1 MRSISLEDIV
11 NELELISDDG
21 LSFFQ
26 KLSGELIHISSYELK
41 NLSKA
46 KTNSSNEKF
55 AENDYLKLPNKKEIN
70 EESLMLK
77 FLLSNQNQNVR
88 EAITILQKNHKLNY
102 WQLRNVIL
110 HYNIGNEWYKYKRE
124 AFQKIAID
132 WCKKN
137 IESMPQS
144 ILQEIQISNNI
155 NCS

>member
-21 LSFFQ
+21 LSFFH

-46 KTNSSNEKF
+46 KTNSSNESFTK
-55 AENDYLKLPNKKEIN
+55 ADYLKLPTKNEIN
-70 EESLMLK
+70 EHNLMLD
-77 FLLSNQNQNVR
+77 FLRNNPNKSISEEVTNLEKDHN
-88 EAITILQKNHKLNY
+88 TNY

-144 ILQEIQISNNI
+144 ILKEIQINNHV
-155 NCS
+155 